1 MSNFLFSM
9 KKLFLFLAAI
19 VTLALSASAQN
30 QTYRGTVVDAD
41 NEPLA
46 GAAVKAVGNATIG
59 TMTNVDGEFT
69 LSVPAS
75 VKQVTVTYVGYKA
88 VTASLANGMK
98 VIMEP
103 DSHVLDQVVVTGY
116 GSAKKIGAVVGSV
129 SVVGD
134 KVISETPAS
143 NFIDALQGQVSGLA
157 INSNS
162 GEPASNNTSIILR
175 GRNSLTQDVTPL
187 FICDG
192 APIDESFFTAMNPAD
207 IESVTVLKDAAS
219 VAIYGSRGANGI
231 IVITTKKGKFGSQAK
246 ATVRANYGWSQMVKD
261 NVTMMNSKQYQEFRN
276 IIGQPL
282 NATINNLIDNYGLS
296 TDWRSEIFKSA
307 APTYS
312 VDASVTGGSEA
323 INYYLSLGHY
333 YMDGIEP
340 NSELTRQ
347 SLSWSLDGKV
357 NDWFRVGFS
366 GNIGYRTYNSNY
378 SSDNFVTDDGLD
390 VSNPTMF
397 TRLALPYDTPYGYSF
412 NDNGDM
418 VWGDKTEQLRFTG
431 WTLPWWFYHVNH
443 WKNTSLNGN
452 MRLYEQITPVKGLIL
467 RAQQAMEGSDD
478 RSSRTSIPF
487 KTFNT
492 VFGRPVGSA
501 DFGEVNPGLNAES
514 FSRYYQFTYTNTA
527 EYKNVFNEKHDV
539 TVLLGQESIIAR
551 SEGFGVSTTGTTDIR
566 QTLLTQGNFTDINRV
581 RFSKA
586 EIVINSYFLNGN
598 YGFDDRYFFDFSVRR
613 DGSSKFAP
621 GHRWSTFGAFGLMWK
636 LNSESFLKDKTWLD
650 DLRLHYSFGATGNSN
665 IANFAWQGKIA
676 QGSIYNGNTSNVL
689 SGSENPELSWETVK
703 SHDLGVNL
711 RIFDRLS
718 VTADWYYKRTEN
730 MLYTI
735 PLALT
740 EGVANMMYNACS
752 MTNKGIEVELNGDI
766 YKSKD
771 WYVGARFQVN
781 YNRNRIT
788 ELWDGNTEFVEANT
802 GLIQK
807 VGDVSSQYYLVRYV
821 GVDPADGKQVWLD
834 KNDNPTK
841 QFPSDAYVCTGK
853 SAYAPWVGGFGATVR
868 WKGLSVSANFAF
880 QSGKYMINN
889 DRYFITN
896 PTEFFAYNQTVDALN
911 VWTTPGQVTNIPA
924 VGEKLEL
931 GEDTS
936 WLEDASFTRLK
947 NLTVGYSFP
956 QSLVNKWGLKGLQL
970 HFTGR
975 NLWTITNFS
984 GYDPEVQSNMVQFQ
998 YPNTRQ
1004 FEFGVEVSF

>member
-1 MSNFLFSM
+1 M
-9 KKLFLFLAAI
+9 KKLLLFLAAI
-19 VTLALSASAQN
+19 VTLALSATAQN

-46 GAAVKAVGNATIG
+46 GATVKAVGTTIG

-75 VKQVTVTYVGYKA
+75 VKQVTVTYVGMKA
-88 VTASLANGMK
+88 VTASLTNGMT
-98 VIMEP
+98 VTMEA

-134 KVISETPAS
+134 KVIGETPAA
-143 NFIDALQGQVSGLA
+143 NFMDALQGQVSGLA

-162 GEPASNNTSIILR
+162 GDPSSNATSIILR

-192 APIDESFFTAMNPAD
+192 APIDESFFTAMNPSD

-246 ATVRANYGWSQMVKD
+246 ATIRANYGWSQMVQD
-261 NVTMMNSKQYQEFRN
+261 NDKMMNSQQYKKFREIVGN
-276 IIGQPL
+276 PL
-282 NATINNLIDNYGLS
+282 NATVTNLIDNYGIS
-296 TDWRSEIFKSA
+296 TDWRSEIFKSS

-312 VDASVTGGSEA
+312 IDASVTGGTES
-323 INYYLSLGHY
+323 INYYLSLGHF

-366 GNIGYRTYNSNY
+366 GNLGYRQYQRNY
-378 SSDNFVTDDGLD
+378 ADQNFVTDEGLN

-397 TRLALPYDTPYGYSF
+397 SRLALPYDTPRGYSF
-412 NDNGDM
+412 NDNGDL
-418 VWGDKTEQLRFTG
+418 VWGKPDEILRFTG
-431 WTLPWWFYHVNH
+431 WTMPWWFYAVNS
-443 WKNTSLNGN
+443 WKNSILSGN
-452 MRLYEQITPVKGLIL
+452 MRLYEQITPVKGLTI
-467 RAQQAMEGSDD
+467 RAQQAMEGSDE
-478 RSSRTSIPF
+478 RHGLTTVPYKSF
-487 KTFNT
+487 ET

-501 DFGEVNPGLNAES
+501 ALGELNPGSNSES

-527 EYKNVFNEKHDV
+527 EYKNVFAEKHDV
-539 TVLLGQESIIAR
+539 TLLIGQESIIAR
-551 SEGFGVSTTGTTDIR
+551 SEGFGVSTTGTTDPR
-566 QTLLTQGNFTDINRV
+566 QTLLDQGNFTDINRV
-581 RFSKA
+581 SFSKA
-586 EIVINSYFLNGN
+586 EVVINSYFLNGN
-598 YGFDDRYFFDFSVRR
+598 YGFDDRYFIDFSVRR
-613 DGSSKFAP
+613 DGSSRFAA
-621 GHRWSTFGAFGLMWK
+621 GNRWSTFGAIGAMWK
-636 LNSESFLKDKTWLD
+636 LSSEKWLKEKTWLN
-650 DLRLHYSFGATGNSN
+650 DLRLHYSYGATGNSN
-665 IANFAWQGKIA
+665 VGNFAWQGAIVP
-676 QGSIYNGNTSNVL
+676 GSNYNGSSSNVL
-689 SGSENPELSWETVK
+689 SGSENPKLSWETVY
-703 SHDLGVNL
+703 SHDLGFNL

-718 VTADWYYKRTEN
+718 INADWYYKRTEN
-730 MLYTI
+730 MLYSI

-740 EGVANMMYNACS
+740 EGVARMMYNACS
-752 MTNKGIEVELNGDI
+752 MSNKGVEIELNGDI
-766 YKSKD
+766 FKNKD

-807 VGDVSSQYYLVRYV
+807 VGNVMSQYYLVRYV

-841 QFPSDAYVCTGK
+841 TFPSDAYVCTGK
-853 SAYAPWVGGFGATVR
+853 SAYAPWVGGFGLNAS
-868 WKGLSVSANFAF
+868 WKGLSASVNFAF

-889 DRYFITN
+889 DRYFTCN
-896 PTEFFAYNQTVDALN
+896 PTEFATYNQSVNALN
-911 VWTTPGQVTNIPA
+911 VWTTPGQVTNVPA
-924 VGEKLEL
+924 VGEQLYL

-936 WLEDASFTRLK
+936 WLEDASFTRMK
-947 NLTVGYSFP
+947 NLTIGYSFP
-956 QSLVNKWGLKGLQL
+956 QSLISKWGLSALQL

-984 GYDPEVQSNMVQFQ
+984 GYDPEVRSNMVQFQ

-1004 FEFGVEVSF
+1004 YEFGIEVSF